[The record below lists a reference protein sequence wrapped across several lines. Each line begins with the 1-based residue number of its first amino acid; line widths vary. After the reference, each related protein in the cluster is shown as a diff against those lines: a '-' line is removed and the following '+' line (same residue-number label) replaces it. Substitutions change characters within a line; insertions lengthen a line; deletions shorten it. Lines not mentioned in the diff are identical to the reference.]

1 MARAPWGHCG
11 DVPRTVAAEHFD
23 SSRWLPW
30 RREERIAPNVVC
42 YGTAIQAL
50 RKEGWE
56 NRKRGTEGNH
66 LGFRVDMDDMVSSLN
81 EDDFL
86 YEYAICTDDE
96 CLVLANGVIHLLY
109 IYIYIHTCMYIYV
122 CDITPTSS
130 QAKLPRLY
138 IGNAMAAE
146 ALLQEMRDRRTG

>member
-1 MARAPWGHCG
+1 M
-11 DVPRTVAAEHFD
+11 PRTVAAEDFD
-23 SSRWLPW
+23 SNRCLPW

-56 NRKRGTEGNH
+56 NRKRGTKGNH
-66 LGFRVDMDDMVSSLN
+66 PGFRVDMVSSLN

-86 YEYAICTDDE
+86 YEYAICTGDE
-96 CLVLANGVIHLLY
+96 CLVLANGVVHLL
-109 IYIYIHTCMYIYV
+109 IYIYIRIYICIYTYMYVIHV
-122 CDITPTSS
+122 CDRTPTSS
-130 QAKLPRLY
+130 QAKLPRLC

-146 ALLQEMRDRRTG
+146 ALLQEMSDRRTG